1 MEIFLV
7 NDKVPRNGTACLIE
21 KFLVQEAQY
30 QARHIVGCRRNFS
43 QKNSNKK
50 RRFSS
55 TSIPTRFTC
64 SRNHPDIKN
73 FNDAALLYGFV
84 FCLKFIECKTRL

>member
-43 QKNSNKK
+43 QKI
-50 RRFSS
+50 R
-55 TSIPTRFTC
+55 
-64 SRNHPDIKN
+64 IKN
-73 FNDAALLYGFV
+73 DAFHQQV
-84 FCLKFIECKTRL
+84 FRLASLVHVIIQT